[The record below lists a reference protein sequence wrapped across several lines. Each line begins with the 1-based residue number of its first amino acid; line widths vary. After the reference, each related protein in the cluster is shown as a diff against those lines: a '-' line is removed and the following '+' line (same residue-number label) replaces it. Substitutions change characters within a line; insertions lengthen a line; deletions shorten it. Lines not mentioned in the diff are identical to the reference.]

1 MGRFRIGKRTIALV
15 MAIILWPGF
24 TNADL
29 ISDGGVDSE
38 IRIGNIMPYTGP
50 LAAFGAIG
58 KAEAAYFDMVND
70 HGGINGRKVK
80 FISYDDSSN
89 PATAVEQTRRL
100 VDTDKVLLMFGSF
113 GTPDNIATRSY
124 LNERKIPQLF
134 VASGD
139 NEFGN
144 PKTFPWTMGWQP
156 PFRSEGRIY
165 ANYIQANYPERKV
178 AVFWQDDQ
186 FGRDLFQGLQDGLG
200 DWARMIVADT
210 TFDLSDSSS
219 LDAQIEI
226 LKSSG
231 ADILLLD
238 VAPAFAARTLRR
250 IAELDWH
257 PVVLLV
263 NAAASIANVLRPAG
277 LQNSAGVISTS
288 FLKDTSDPEW
298 KDDPAIKAF
307 SSFMDKYYPDGDK
320 ADSNAVFGYAA
331 AETLFHALSDC
342 GDDLSRENIMRQST
356 SLKGYQSQIAQPGI
370 TFNTGP
376 DDFHPIKQLRLVQF
390 DGAAWQP
397 IGDVIEDAF
406 IDQKNP

>member
-1 MGRFRIGKRTIALV
+1 